1 MGTEIHHSLGRPLE
15 DTMRW
20 LHSPQ
25 WPGDVA
31 RNPVTTLTEETKQ
44 KPSFSHSMPVK
55 LIEVPAFGDTHLK
68 GAKGVKGLCA
78 FMGLHLWDLKQVP
91 LD

>member
-1 MGTEIHHSLGRPLE
+1 
-15 DTMRW
+15 
-20 LHSPQ
+20 
-25 WPGDVA
+25 
-31 RNPVTTLTEETKQ
+31 
-44 KPSFSHSMPVK
+44 MPVK
-55 LIEVPAFGDTHLK
+55 LIEVPAFGDAHLK